1 MRYKAVNIGLD
12 EPVVIP
18 TFSHLN
24 DEELHQMFAE
34 ALESEEYEL
43 CSELQA
49 EANSRGFRLSNNNNR
64 I

>member
-12 EPVVIP
+12 EPVVMP
-18 TFSHLN
+18 TFSHLK
-24 DEELHQMFAE
+24 DEEIHEMFAD
-34 ALESEEYEL
+34 ALKSEEYEL

-49 EANSRGFRLSNNNNR
+49 EANSRGFKLSNNNNT